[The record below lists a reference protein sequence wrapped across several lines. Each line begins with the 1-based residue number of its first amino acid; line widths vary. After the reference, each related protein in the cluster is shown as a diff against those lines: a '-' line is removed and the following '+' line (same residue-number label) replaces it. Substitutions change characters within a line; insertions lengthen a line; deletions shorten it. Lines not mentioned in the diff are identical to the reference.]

1 MSAKRNPEFRKMKRS
16 RAPRVTSKAA
26 ATPPSGTAKAAAPPP
41 PGERAPT
48 YEDLLAIARLVEAGS
63 RFSEF
68 RLRSGDIEVE
78 VKRAPTSVPGTA
90 SAPASPAAV
99 AQASPAAVAPSAP
112 APASATAA
120 PPAATPAAAIPEL
133 PPGTELVRSPMAGT
147 VYRSPLPGS
156 PHFVDPGSRVERDTI
171 VCIVEVMKLMN
182 SIPAGYAGVVSHVL
196 VENAQPVEPGQP
208 LFAIRTAP

>member
-1 MSAKRNPEFRKMKRS
+1 MKRS
-16 RAPRVTSKAA
+16 RAPRDAAKAA
-26 ATPPSGTAKAAAPPP
+26 ATPPSGAAKAAPPP
-41 PGERAPT
+41 PPSGARAPT

-78 VKRAPTSVPGTA
+78 VKRAPTSVPGPASAPASAPT

-99 AQASPAAVAPSAP
+99 APAAP
-112 APASATAA
+112 AAA
-120 PPAATPAAAIPEL
+120 PPAAIPAAAIPDL

-156 PHFVDPGSRVERDTI
+156 PHFVDPGSRVEPDTI

-182 SIPAGYAGVVSHVL
+182 SIPAGHAGVVSHVL